1 MWICLNAHCL
11 VFDICFRNVFLEY
24 KNINELSYGP
34 CSPMFQC
41 KIQIILLS
49 AKVKVLT
56 TLREGT
62 DNCEFVCKTI
72 VLKLLQYFEDKIW
85 IVEKW
90 TIWDR
95 SHYNSCC
102 KMIKDGKNQFPPFA
116 QNIQVLL
123 KSMRD
128 FQLTPRLSR
137 YRKLSHIDIIGSVFH
152 GASNDSSLSSK
163 FMQV

>member
-1 MWICLNAHCL
+1 MWICLYAHCL
-11 VFDICFRNVFLEY
+11 VFDICFKNVFLEY
-24 KNINELSYGP
+24 KNINKLSYGP

-41 KIQIILLS
+41 KIRIILLRT
-49 AKVKVLT
+49 KVKILT

-62 DNCEFVCKTI
+62 DNCEFVCETI

-85 IVEKW
+85 IIEKW
-90 TIWDR
+90 TFWDR
-95 SHYNSCC
+95 SHYYSCC
-102 KMIKDGKNQFPPFA
+102 KKIKDGKPIPSFCLKCTSFESLWADFP
-116 QNIQVLL
+116 
-123 KSMRD
+123 
-128 FQLTPRLSR
+128 LTPLLSR